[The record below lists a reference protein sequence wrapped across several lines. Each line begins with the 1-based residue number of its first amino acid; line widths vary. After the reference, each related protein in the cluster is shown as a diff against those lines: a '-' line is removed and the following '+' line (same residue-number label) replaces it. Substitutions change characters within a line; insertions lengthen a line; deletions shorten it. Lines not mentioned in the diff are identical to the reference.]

1 MPYVVFIACCL
12 IWGSTFLAIR
22 IGNEAVAPV
31 WAATL
36 RLALAAPLLAGLVLV
51 ARQHFPRGPALRGA
65 ALFGFFNFGVNLSL
79 LYWGERV
86 VPSGIAAVLYATV
99 PLSTALLAAAMGVER
114 LLPRKLIAAVVA
126 IVGVAIIFAGELKL
140 DVPIEGLAAVFLAAT
155 AASLSS
161 VFLKRAPQPSAI
173 AANAVGAA
181 VGAVVCVVVSLVI
194 GEDHTLPS
202 TVSAWWPI
210 VYLTIAGS
218 LGAYV
223 LYTWLVQHWPVTNA
237 SMVGVVVPVIAVILG
252 AVAKQ
257 EQRSPES
264 YVGAVVVL
272 VAVLIALQPWA
283 GTRYAGRAA
292 VAK

>member
-1 MPYVVFIACCL
+1 
-12 IWGSTFLAIR
+12 
-22 IGNEAVAPV
+22 
-31 WAATL
+31 
-36 RLALAAPLLAGLVLV
+36 
-51 ARQHFPRGPALRGA
+51 
-65 ALFGFFNFGVNLSL
+65 
-79 LYWGERV
+79 
-86 VPSGIAAVLYATV
+86 
-99 PLSTALLAAAMGVER
+99 
-114 LLPRKLIAAVVA
+114 
-126 IVGVAIIFAGELKL
+126 
-140 DVPIEGLAAVFLAAT
+140 
-155 AASLSS
+155 

-257 EQRSPES
+257 EQRSTES

-272 VAVLIALQPWA
+272 AAVLIALQPWA